1 MGAFFMESEQIN
13 FRENNLPGVHTVKE
27 ALLDLYNTLS
37 LLPAVLENF
46 VTKEELA
53 SGYVAKSTIA
63 PTFDDATNYHRYDL
77 VYYAEDG
84 ELYEF
89 QADHTAG
96 PWETSEV
103 LQKDLSDILTGYARK
118 QAGGEE

>member
-37 LLPAVLENF
+37 LL
-46 VTKEELA
+46 
-53 SGYVAKSTIA
+53 KSTIA
-63 PTFDDATNYHRYDL
+63 PTFDDATNYSKHDL
-77 VYYAEDG
+77 VYYDDG

-89 QADHTAG
+89 QTDHTAG